1 MHPLLQLAAAW
12 VGSLGFAMLFNVRG
26 KKLPLASLGGLLAW
40 AVYLLIARHTS
51 NDYLCGFCASVALTL
66 YAEVMAILE
75 KSPVTVFLVSAAI
88 PLIPGAALYRAMDG
102 LMHGKLEGFVQYG
115 RYALLFAA
123 SMSAGITVTTILFQ
137 LIRSVLRRRF
147 QHTST
152 DKTA

>member
-40 AVYLLIARHTS
+40 AVYLFIARHTS

-66 YAEVMAILE
+66 YAEVMAIFQ

-88 PLIPGAALYRAMDG
+88 PLIPGAALYRAMDCV
-102 LMHGKLEGFVQYG
+102 MHGDWPGLWARGS
-115 RYALLFAA
+115 YALLFAA

-137 LIRSVLRRRF
+137 LIRGGLQARVHPRG
-147 QHTST
+147 
-152 DKTA
+152 